1 MGLLFEWNGDKAERN
16 LKKHNV
22 SFEEASTIFGDPLSV
37 TIDDPVHS
45 HEEERFVTVGQSVKH
60 KLLVVVHIDR
70 GDRIR
75 IISARKATYNERK
88 SYEES
93 QS

>member
-1 MGLLFEWNGDKAERN
+1 MGLLFEWDENKAKRN
-16 LKKHNV
+16 FSKHNV

-45 HEEERFVTVGQSVKH
+45 HEEERFVTVGRSVKH